1 MYVADLKKIQPL
13 GGTPL
18 DVSSGPFTI
27 NQSIRKSFSR
37 AERPVCLKNKSTLDV
52 KTIEES
58 TSGTDPE
65 EESAGADIT
74 NLTDYNEIFKGRK
87 DRELLLSVWKY
98 LSDKRKR
105 LFCSSENAST

>member
-1 MYVADLKKIQPL
+1 MYVADLKKIQPI

-18 DVSSGPFTI
+18 EVSSGPFAL

-87 DRELLLSVWKY
+87 DRELLLYAPKFVPG
-98 LSDKRKR
+98 KRKR
-105 LFCSSENAST
+105 LFCSG